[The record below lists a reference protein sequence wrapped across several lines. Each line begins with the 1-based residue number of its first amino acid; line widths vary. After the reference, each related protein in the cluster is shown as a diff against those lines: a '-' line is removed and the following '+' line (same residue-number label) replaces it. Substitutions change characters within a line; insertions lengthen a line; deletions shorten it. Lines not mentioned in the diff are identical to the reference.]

1 MDLTYEDY
9 LEFYTHFF
17 YSKDYD
23 LWPMTSVP
31 PSK

>member
-1 MDLTYEDY
+1 MDMTYEDY

-23 LWPMTSVP
+23 LWSNTKIKV
-31 PSK
+31 